1 MMHTKQ
7 TLIVGATGQIGSSV
21 GEYLSKIEGWNPI
34 GLARTPKQDAGY
46 PMVRVDLNSA
56 VSCRENL
63 SVLKDATHIVYA
75 ARFDHFG
82 GELESKDTNVDMLR
96 NLLDGILPVAKHL
109 KHVHLVHGTKYYG
122 HTIAERRT
130 PYREDD
136 ACGNFNSFYFEQQ
149 QLLQQRQLGQS
160 WSWSISRPH
169 AFCNYRT
176 DEARNLI
183 LVIGV
188 YASILRERGLPLM
201 FPGTKQ
207 NYEAKTQF
215 SWLPTLAR
223 SVAWMMESPQ
233 CANQAYNIVNGDPMS
248 WAELWPLF
256 AQYFNMECGE
266 PNSDTFV
273 NFAADKAELWKKMTQ
288 RLGLQDT
295 DLQTLAQW
303 PYGDY
308 VLSLKWDVVSDMSK
322 ATHDGFVERVDTPKM
337 WLGGFD
343 YFRTQKIIP

>member
-1 MMHTKQ
+1 MIQTKQ
-7 TLIVGATGQIGSSV
+7 TLIAGATGQIGSSV
-21 GEYLSKIEGWNPI
+21 GEYLSKIRGWNPL
-34 GLARTPKQDAGY
+34 GLARSPKLDAAY
-46 PMVRVDLNSA
+46 PMLSVDLNSPD
-56 VSCRENL
+56 SCRHQL
-63 SVLKDATHIVYA
+63 SGLVDATHIVYA

-82 GELESKDTNVDMLR
+82 GELESKDTNVNMLR
-96 NLLDGILPVAKHL
+96 NLLDAIQPVAPHL
-109 KHVHLVHGTKYYG
+109 PHIHLVHGTKYYG

-130 PYREDD
+130 PYREED

-149 QLLQQRQLGQS
+149 QLLQQRQVGQN
-160 WSWSISRPH
+160 WNWSISRPH

-176 DEARNLI
+176 DESRNLI

-188 YASILRERGLPLM
+188 YASILRELGLPLM
-201 FPGTKQ
+201 FPGTVR
-207 NYEAKTQF
+207 NYEVNTQF

-233 CANQAYNIVNGDPMS
+233 CANQAYNVVNGDPMRWS
-248 WAELWPLF
+248 ELWPMF
-256 AQYFNMECGE
+256 AQYFKMELGE
-266 PNSDTFV
+266 PNSDSFA
-273 NFAADKAELWKKMTQ
+273 NFASDKASLWKKITQ
-288 RLGLQDT
+288 REGLQDT

-308 VLSLKWDVVSDMSK
+308 VLSLKWDVVSDMTK
-322 ATHDGFVERVDTPKM
+322 ATRDGFVERVDTPKM